1 MQRQRIEFEPAY
13 VLHSRPYS
21 DTSLLVEAFTAQ
33 HGRIGL
39 IARGARAPKSRKRVL
54 LQVLQPLLLSWRESG
69 DLGTLTAVEAA
80 APPVTLTGEPLFCAW
95 YANELLLKLCS
106 RHYAHPPL
114 FAAYA
119 RLLLR
124 LGDDAE
130 AGLRAFEM
138 VLLEELGY
146 GLGLPDAIQP
156 EARYHYHPAQ
166 GFRLAAGHDA
176 PSQCYAAAS
185 LAALRDD
192 ALHAPEEYQDS
203 RRLLRMA
210 LGPLLNGRVLDSAR
224 LLRELR
230 GLETG
235 VAKMQDTETATPP

>member
-13 VLHSRPYS
+13 VLHARPYS
-21 DTSLLVEAFTAQ
+21 DTSLLLEVFTAQ

-80 APPVTLTGEPLFCAW
+80 AAPVMLTGEPLFCAW

-106 RHYAHPPL
+106 RHDTHPPL

-124 LGDDAE
+124 LGNDAE
-130 AGLRAFEM
+130 AALRAFEM

-146 GLGLPDAIQP
+146 GLGLTGAIQP
-156 EARYHYHPAQ
+156 RARYHYPPAQ
-166 GFRLAAGHDA
+166 GFRAATDHDA
-176 PSQCYAAAS
+176 PSQCYDGAS
-185 LAALRDD
+185 LIALRDD
-192 ALHAPEEYQDS
+192 ALHTDEEYQDS
-203 RRLLRMA
+203 RRLLRAA
-210 LGPLLNGRVLDSAR
+210 LGQLLNGRTLDSAR

-235 VAKMQDTETATPP
+235 IAKMPHTETATPP

>member
-13 VLHSRPYS
+13 VLHARPYS
-21 DTSLLVEAFTAQ
+21 DTSLLLEVFTAQ

-39 IARGARAPKSRKRVL
+39 VARGARAPKSRKRVL

-69 DLGTLTAVEAA
+69 DLGALTAVEAA
-80 APPVTLTGEPLFCAW
+80 GPAVTLAGEPLFCAW

-106 RHYAHPPL
+106 RHDAHPLL

-124 LGDDAE
+124 LGNDAE
-130 AGLRAFEM
+130 AALRAFEK
-138 VLLEELGY
+138 VLLEELGF
-146 GLGLPDAIQP
+146 GLALPEPIDA

-166 GFRLAAGHDA
+166 GFRPAAASDA
-176 PSQCYAAAS
+176 PAQCYAGSS
-185 LAALRDD
+185 LIALVEDT
-192 ALHAPEEYQDS
+192 LHTPVEYQET
-203 RRLLRMA
+203 RRLLRTA
-210 LGPLLNGRVLDSAR
+210 LSLPLNGRKLDSAR

-230 GLETG
+230 ELDAGL
-235 VAKMQDTETATPP
+235 ATLPPTPVTSPP